1 MASMHAQ
8 RSMALRTARARYSK
22 VARCPKLGFR
32 DACESISCEPSFTI
46 MLHLSRV
53 HVRYPVQVLYRTI
66 TSQWSGLA
74 SDDDGDMAAVST
86 LVFAE
91 LQACTKMTRFWLC

>member
-1 MASMHAQ
+1 
-8 RSMALRTARARYSK
+8 
-22 VARCPKLGFR
+22 
-32 DACESISCEPSFTI
+32 

-91 LQACTKMTRFWLC
+91 LQESNSQKIPPERIELSIS